1 MMKTSG
7 NKTYTIKF
15 LKNVIEKEIPALPAK
30 IKLMVQEAIKKRL
43 TVDPFNLGKPLCH
56 SFRGQYRIRVSNYRI
71 IYIINH
77 SERKYLLLQWGIEKT
92 FTNTEDYTIKNIRKI
107 SPLQLVQALA
117 HVIASGLS
125 IFNIEPL
132 EEMS

>member
-71 IYIINH
+71 IYVINH
-77 SERKYLLLQWGIEKT
+77 SERKVLITAVGYR
-92 FTNTEDYTIKNIRKI
+92 KNIYKHRR
-107 SPLQLVQALA
+107 L
-117 HVIASGLS
+117 H
-125 IFNIEPL
+125 N
-132 EEMS
+132 

>member
-56 SFRGQYRIRVSNYRI
+56 SFRGQYRIRVSNYCI
-71 IYIINH
+71 IYSINH
-77 SERKYLLLQWGIEKT
+77 SECRVLITAVGHR
-92 FTNTEDYTIKNIRKI
+92 KNIYKHRR
-107 SPLQLVQALA
+107 L
-117 HVIASGLS
+117 H
-125 IFNIEPL
+125 N
-132 EEMS
+132 

>member
-1 MMKTSG
+1 MKTSG

-56 SFRGQYRIRVSNYRI
+56 SFRGQYRISYRI
-71 IYIINH
+71 IYSINH
-77 SERKYLLLQWGIEKT
+77 SERKVLITAVGHR
-92 FTNTEDYTIKNIRKI
+92 KNIYKHRR
-107 SPLQLVQALA
+107 L
-117 HVIASGLS
+117 H
-125 IFNIEPL
+125 N
-132 EEMS
+132 